1 MKHGYRA
8 YGLSVAADRLLP
20 GWRSA
25 PLPFRPDLAIHLG
38 RLPSGFPLRRL
49 QRSKPWAVCR
59 NPQIPGAAWLTV
71 WQDPKHGSFCF
82 DWASGATFVVSRDGG
97 ELWAEW
103 PAGLPFE
110 EVLPYLTGNM
120 MSFVLRLRGY
130 LCLHAGAI
138 VVDGQA
144 LLLGGA
150 QGAGKSTLTA
160 AFASR
165 GFAVLDDDLAAIRI
179 VGDQLLVYPAYPRIG
194 LWPAS
199 VEALLGPRRK
209 LPRLHPDEEKVA
221 LPLGRGR
228 CQFAGKPAPLAAI
241 YVMGERLP
249 AGSSP
254 RIEPVVGAQAV
265 VALLTNHYGVRPPD
279 PQARAAEFREITRV
293 AATPI
298 RRVHRAADLARVGDL
313 CQAVLDDFR
322 SLSPL
327 PRRSTGKYRPAQ
339 RQPQRALPALNRA

>member
-8 YGLSVAADRLLP
+8 YGLSIAADRPLAGLQ
-20 GWRSA
+20 RARA
-25 PLPFRPDLAIHLG
+25 PRRPDLAVHLG
-38 RLPSGFPLRRL
+38 CLPAGFPLERL
-49 QRSKPWAVCR
+49 QASEPWAVCSQ
-59 NPQIPGAAWLTV
+59 PQIPGTALLTL
-71 WQDPKHGSFCF
+71 WQEPGQGSFCF
-82 DWASGATFVVSRDGG
+82 CWWNGATFVVSRDGS
-97 ELWAEW
+97 EMWAEW

-110 EVLPYLTGNM
+110 EVLAYLTGNM

-130 LCLHAGAI
+130 ICLHAGAV
-138 VVDGQA
+138 VVDGKA
-144 LLLGGA
+144 ILLGGA

-160 AFASR
+160 AFACR
-165 GFAVLDDDLAAIRI
+165 GFSVLDDDLAAIRAA
-179 VGDQLLVYPAYPRIG
+179 GDHLLVYPAYPRIG

-199 VEALLGPRRK
+199 AEALLGPERK

-228 CQFAGKPAPLAAI
+228 CKFAEKPAPLAAI
-241 YVMGERLP
+241 YVIGDRLP

-254 RIEPVVGAQAV
+254 RIEPVYGAQAV
-265 VALLTNHYGVRPPD
+265 IALLTNHYGVRPPD
-279 PQARAAEFREITRV
+279 PQARATEFREVTRI

-298 RRVHRAADLARVGDL
+298 RRVHRAADLARLGDL
-313 CQAVLDDFR
+313 CQAMLDDFR

-339 RQPQRALPALNRA
+339 RKPQRALPALSRA